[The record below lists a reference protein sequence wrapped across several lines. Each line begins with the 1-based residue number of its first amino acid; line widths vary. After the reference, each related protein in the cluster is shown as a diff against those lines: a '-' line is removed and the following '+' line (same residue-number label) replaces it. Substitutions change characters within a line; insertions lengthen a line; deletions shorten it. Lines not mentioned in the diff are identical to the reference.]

1 MYFSTDA
8 LAWPSSNPV
17 ITKRQTDDCADSYKT
32 SYSQLRNDERHAK
45 SRLVG
50 SAVDQLVADLNGGL
64 FAAVLSNDQH
74 VLHRI
79 LPERNTQ
86 LIRTVLGL
94 CAMNLY

>member
-1 MYFSTDA
+1 M
-8 LAWPSSNPV
+8 
-17 ITKRQTDDCADSYKT
+17 
-32 SYSQLRNDERHAK
+32 
-45 SRLVG
+45 
-50 SAVDQLVADLNGGL
+50 DQLVADLNGGL